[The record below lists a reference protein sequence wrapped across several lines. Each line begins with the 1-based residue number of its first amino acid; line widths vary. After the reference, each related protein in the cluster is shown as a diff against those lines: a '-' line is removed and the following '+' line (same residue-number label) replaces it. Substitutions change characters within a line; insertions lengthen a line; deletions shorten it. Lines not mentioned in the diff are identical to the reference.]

1 MLSVCSFVR
10 VDSPAHP
17 SAWGAVGFGL
27 CKGPPSRLGICHGRA
42 PTAAAHHYTHPHT
55 VPASPLNGAGCAVR
69 HVKASHELQ
78 PLHGPRSERCHCH
91 HVPHQ
96 SFAIRR
102 VRACGKA
109 ARHSA
114 AAHAPN
120 TLSHALSSRTR
131 KSFAKLR
138 QPLTADPMPRIISRY
153 LIPEFA
159 PSTLAAL
166 LKPHIESGLTPFAH
180 DGSGV
185 RAPDP
190 SCWTGGL
197 NKVRPLAEMC
207 STAHTVAVHGRSF
220 FFSDEIPGDA
230 GTAARRAGVRSLLGC
245 VSYHRRCNG
254 RPAKRTLSAA
264 ATGHRKRYRVA
275 QRAPLPSTTREA
287 SLRSWLRV

>member
-1 MLSVCSFVR
+1 MHLAPRAPCNSVSHLPSKRLSVR
-10 VDSPAHP
+10 SPARAD
-17 SAWGAVGFGL
+17 SARASLNAHVHVDVERVQFGPRREPPHTPQLGGAVGFGGL

-42 PTAAAHHYTHPHT
+42 PTAAAHHYTHPDT

-96 SFAIRR
+96 NFAIRR

-114 AAHAPN
+114 AAHALN

-131 KSFAKLR
+131 KAFAKAPPALDHR
-138 QPLTADPMPRIISRY
+138 SNAPHYFPIPHSRARTFDAGRSPQATY
-153 LIPEFA
+153 
-159 PSTLAAL
+159 
-166 LKPHIESGLTPFAH
+166 IESGLTPFAH

-185 RAPDP
+185 RAPYP
-190 SCWTGGL
+190 ACWTGGL

-207 STAHTVAVHGRSF
+207 STAQLRSICVSF
-220 FFSDEIPGDA
+220 FFRRDPGRCGHCCAA
-230 GTAARRAGVRSLLGC
+230 GGRS
-245 VSYHRRCNG
+245 V
-254 RPAKRTLSAA
+254 
-264 ATGHRKRYRVA
+264 VA
-275 QRAPLPSTTREA
+275 
-287 SLRSWLRV
+287 WLC